1 MNILSAVQILHLF
14 YFYYIIKLGDDMKKT
29 IKDYTY
35 RDKKVLVR
43 CDLNVP
49 MDDDSNVTD
58 DTRILESLQTINYL
72 IDNQA
77 KIIILSHLGKIKTE
91 EDKKHNTLYPV
102 YLKLKELLDT
112 NVYFSKETRGEEL
125 EDKVSKLQN
134 GEVLLIENTR
144 YEDYPDKLESSCNQN
159 LSKYWASLGDI
170 FINDAY
176 GTCHRAHASN
186 VGIATYLPSAI
197 GFLVEKEITAID
209 SILNEDTH
217 PYIAIMGGKKISDKT
232 LVIDNLVNKCDQLLL
247 GGGMCFTFLKAKGI
261 NVGLSLV
268 DDDNLEYCQK
278 ILSKYQDKIILP
290 LDIIT
295 QNKEIKDID
304 SLTDED
310 IGYDIGPKTIELFE
324 NILSKAKRVI
334 INGPMGIYEDPSF
347 KKGTVA
353 IYETIK
359 NHHIKA
365 LIGGGDSAASANL
378 LGYHDCFYHISTG
391 GGATLEY
398 LSGKE
403 LPGITSISEREG

>member
-1 MNILSAVQILHLF
+1 
-14 YFYYIIKLGDDMKKT
+14 MKKT
-29 IKDYTY
+29 IKDYIY

-49 MDDDSNVTD
+49 MDDNSNVTD

-176 GTCHRAHASN
+176 GTCHRSHASN

-261 NVGLSLV
+261 NVGLSIV
-268 DDDNLEYCQK
+268 DDDNLEYCKK
-278 ILSKYQDKIILP
+278 ILSKYQDKIVLP
-290 LDIIT
+290 LDIVT